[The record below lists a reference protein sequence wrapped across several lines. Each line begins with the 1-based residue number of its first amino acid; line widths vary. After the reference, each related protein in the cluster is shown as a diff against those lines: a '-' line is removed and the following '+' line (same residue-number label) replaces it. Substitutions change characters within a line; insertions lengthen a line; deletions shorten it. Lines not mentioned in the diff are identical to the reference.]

1 VISSLGERLTAIPWR
16 RIRWL
21 LVLRWVAAACVL
33 VVVTATRLVLLLSLP
48 LVALYLGIAFL
59 LLSNSLYTSW
69 FKRLQSRSGWR
80 DQARQVALLI
90 NLQIAVDLAVLAYL
104 LHFSG
109 GIGNPFVFF
118 FVFHMVIASIL
129 LSGAEAYLQA
139 SWATVLF
146 ALLLLGDA
154 FRFLP
159 SYRVPFFVPPEVI
172 LGRPT
177 YMLGL
182 FGAFASAVFVAVYLT
197 TSIANTLREREAE
210 LHRAVGDLV
219 AANTKLEE
227 KDREKSLYVQ
237 RVSHHIKGSLSAIQS
252 CLRVVLDGL
261 LGTVGQ
267 KAEEMIARAE
277 RRSLSLLRYAN
288 ELLYLSS
295 LRTEA
300 RLVGSEV
307 RVVEVAERVAKEL
320 RAAFQDKEI
329 ELGVAD
335 ESTGRAVRGDPEL
348 FAELIRQLLHN
359 ALKYTPRRGKVRV
372 RLSLPESEQGLQLAV
387 TDDGIGVRPQD
398 LPHLFEDFFAAD
410 VPENRESTG
419 AGLGLSIVR
428 QIAMMHG
435 GRVGAESRPGSG
447 STISCVFPSFDSETQ
462 GGS

>member
-1 VISSLGERLTAIPWR
+1 MISSLGERLTAIPWR

-21 LVLRWVAAACVL
+21 LVLRWVAAACVF

-109 GIGNPFVFF
+109 GIGNPFIFF

-210 LHRAVGDLV
+210 LHRAVGDP
-219 AANTKLEE
+219 E
-227 KDREKSLYVQ
+227 
-237 RVSHHIKGSLSAIQS
+237 LSACGPGRASGHRGAEGGRDDRQG
-252 CLRVVLDGL
+252 R
-261 LGTVGQ
+261 
-267 KAEEMIARAE
+267 KAEP
-277 RRSLSLLRYAN
+277 LSA
-288 ELLYLSS
+288 S
-295 LRTEA
+295 LRE
-300 RLVGSEV
+300 
-307 RVVEVAERVAKEL
+307 
-320 RAAFQDKEI
+320 
-329 ELGVAD
+329 
-335 ESTGRAVRGDPEL
+335 RAVVS
-348 FAELIRQLLHN
+348 F
-359 ALKYTPRRGKVRV
+359 
-372 RLSLPESEQGLQLAV
+372 LPP
-387 TDDGIGVRPQD
+387 D
-398 LPHLFEDFFAAD
+398 
-410 VPENRESTG
+410 
-419 AGLGLSIVR
+419 
-428 QIAMMHG
+428 
-435 GRVGAESRPGSG
+435 
-447 STISCVFPSFDSETQ
+447 
-462 GGS
+462 